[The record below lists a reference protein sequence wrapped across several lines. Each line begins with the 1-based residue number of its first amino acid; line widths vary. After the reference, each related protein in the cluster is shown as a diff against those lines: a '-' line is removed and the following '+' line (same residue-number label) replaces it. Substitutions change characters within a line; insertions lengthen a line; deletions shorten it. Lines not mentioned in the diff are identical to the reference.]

1 MREFRGNMKEK
12 QPKWAFLVELSIGFI
27 LCLVCASVWDLF
39 SQTEPLAIVK
49 ILSDSFFVPGA
60 VFVGVALIGWVSSKG
75 TFDIFGYSIRGL
87 FYLFKSESYYKQTS
101 FYDYRVKKQERRK
114 SFNRTLLLSGIIFLL
129 LGAIATTV
137 FLIME

>member
-1 MREFRGNMKEK
+1 MKEK

-27 LCLVCASVWDLF
+27 LWLVCASVWDLF

-114 SFNRTLLLSGIIFLL
+114 SFNRNLLLSGSIFLL